1 MGLYR
6 WALLKIAGV
15 MGLLKPRRYRVTLFG
30 ESLGTYMMPRGHHL
44 ANPNG
49 EDRPVLTRPFKSS
62 PVLGQFY
69 LYWVEQRADGAAIM
83 VHWVP
88 ETPDETECAHRFFNG
103 AHGLRADGTPDPTKR
118 QPLPTRTSEEL
129 RLIAAVRANPD
140 SEQPYL
146 DYAKFHTAKKDTYG
160 EYLRMTCEV
169 VKLPEGSP
177 QREKL
182 EEKRFQFAQKHGA
195 RWTVGLTD
203 LNFFPGF
210 SFAPP
215 ENAFYAENFF
225 GKKGVIEEIDL
236 HCEANVFPHNTA
248 KFFHAAPFMRR
259 LSINNLDIT
268 VADVGAV
275 PQMAQIESLNLMI
288 GGGTADDF
296 RRFAASENLGALR
309 ALTLSYSPAEPDGI
323 AHLADAKWLLQ
334 LDSLTLPSGSLSDD
348 GIEAFAASPNLANL
362 RVLNGAMRNLT
373 DRGASALCRSP
384 HAANLTTYYLERSP
398 ITTAT
403 LGALVAATFAPRLER
418 ISLTQCPFD
427 AAGARVLA
435 GAAFP
440 ALRSL
445 SVTGSDWHDQYGEVH
460 HVPPYGDEALA
471 PLIAAPWFPAL
482 TQLDLS
488 STGATDATARA
499 LAAHGFCALREL
511 YLHDNRLTDA
521 GVAALMG
528 SKLATKLNKLSF
540 STNPLGPA
548 GAKAI
553 ADAPLP
559 DLEDL
564 NLWDV
569 KIGPAGAKAL
579 AASPHL
585 KKLKKLTVSEEHVGL
600 AGREALMKRFGSD
613 VVSCY

>member
-6 WALLKIAGV
+6 WALLRVAGI

-30 ESLGTYMMPRGHHL
+30 ESLGTYLMPRGHHL

-49 EDRPVLTRPFKSS
+49 ENRPVLTRPFKSS
-62 PVLGQFY
+62 PVLEQFY
-69 LYWVEQRADGAAIM
+69 LYWVEQKADGAAIM

-88 ETPDETECAHRFFNG
+88 ETPDETESAHRFFNG
-103 AHGLRADGTPDPTKR
+103 AHGLRADGTPDPAKQ
-118 QPLPTRTSEEL
+118 QPLPARTSEEL
-129 RLIAAVRANPD
+129 RLIAAVRADPD
-140 SEQPYL
+140 AEQPYL
-146 DYAKFHTAKKDTYG
+146 DYAKFLSAKRDTYG

-182 EEKRFQFAQKHGA
+182 EEKRFEYAQKHGA

-210 SFAPP
+210 SFAQP

-225 GKKGVIEEIDL
+225 SKKGVIEEIDL

-248 KFFHAAPFMRR
+248 RFFHAAPFLRR

-296 RRFAASENLGALR
+296 RRFAASENLGGLR
-309 ALTLSYSPAEPDGI
+309 TLAISYSPAEPDGI

-334 LDSLTLPSGSLSDD
+334 LNSLTLPCGSLSDD
-348 GIEAFAASPNLANL
+348 GIEAFADSPNIANL
-362 RVLNGAMRNLT
+362 RVLIGAMRNLT
-373 DRGASALCRSP
+373 DRGAGALCRTP
-384 HAANLTTYYLERSP
+384 HAARLTTYYLDRCP
-398 ITTAT
+398 ITSAALSALAT
-403 LGALVAATFAPRLER
+403 ATFAPRLER
-418 ISLTQCPFD
+418 IGLSSCPFD
-427 AAGARVLA
+427 VAGARALA
-435 GAAFP
+435 GGAFP
-440 ALRSL
+440 ALQSL
-445 SVTGSDWHDQYGEVH
+445 SVSGGEWYDQYGEVH
-460 HVPPYGDEALA
+460 RVPPYGDEVLA
-471 PLIAAPWFPAL
+471 PLLAAPWFPAL
-482 TQLDLS
+482 THLDLS
-488 STGATDATARA
+488 STGATDVTARA
-499 LAAHGFCALREL
+499 LAARGCCAVRGLSLHG
-511 YLHDNRLTDA
+511 NQLTDA
-521 GVAALMG
+521 GVSALMG
-528 SKLATKLNKLSF
+528 SKYVTKLTQLSLA
-540 STNPLGPA
+540 SNPFGTA
-548 GAKAI
+548 GAKAV
-553 ADAPLP
+553 ADAPMT

-564 NLWDV
+564 NLSDV

-585 KKLKKLTVSEEHVGL
+585 KKLKKLSVSEEHVGL
-600 AGREALMKRFGSD
+600 AGREALMKRFGNE
-613 VVSCY
+613 VVTCY